1 MRSSSVLPS
10 AKRPPSAV
18 EAAPPHSREP
28 WPSAAET
35 WKGQGGVAL
44 ELVAVRSSAVADDVG
59 DVAGVDVGVALAR
72 GELAGGCAVAAVTE
86 PQLAGRL
93 VGDAEG
99 GEGGVDGA
107 QRGGVAVGVI
117 GGVDGGVAE
126 AGVLGDRVAASGG
139 GVEHR
144 GQGGEVE
151 ADATLRVDEEGPAGD
166 DRALDAGVRQAAHPR
181 AGVGLGATDEAR
193 VCGEKTFLSLRAG
206 WRPRGYLK
214 SR

>member
-1 MRSSSVLPS
+1 M
-10 AKRPPSAV
+10 
-18 EAAPPHSREP
+18 
-28 WPSAAET
+28 
-35 WKGQGGVAL
+35 
-44 ELVAVRSSAVADDVG
+44 ADDVG

-107 QRGGVAVGVI
+107 QRGGVAVGVV
-117 GGVDGGVAE
+117 GGVDGGVAK

-151 ADATLRVDEEGPAGD
+151 ADATLHVDEEGPAGD
-166 DRALDAGVRQAAHPR
+166 DGALDAGVRQAAHPR
-181 AGVGLGATDEAR
+181 AGAGLGAADEAR
-193 VCGEKTFLSLRAG
+193 RLAAAHGGVGGVGGVEGVEHGLGPKPRVAVGDSRERPLSAAVGRCALGATEQVGRVG
-206 WRPRGYLK
+206 
-214 SR
+214 